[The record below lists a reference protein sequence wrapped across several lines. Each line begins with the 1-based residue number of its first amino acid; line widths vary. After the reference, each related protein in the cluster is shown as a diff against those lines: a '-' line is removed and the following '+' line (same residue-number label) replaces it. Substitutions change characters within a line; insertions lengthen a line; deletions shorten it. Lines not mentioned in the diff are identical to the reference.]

1 MSASKSDLEGAL
13 IDGATEGMTSAQLF
27 NHVRQKYPKIKT
39 EKIVRAAF
47 HALSEP
53 TLKDRNVLDVIYA
66 LALKHRLDESSSENP
81 DADTSP
87 LKTLLKK
94 AKSKAAVLPLPE
106 PTKNRRKKE
115 K

>member
-1 MSASKSDLEGAL
+1 MSVSKSDLEGAL
-13 IDGATEGMTSAQLF
+13 IDGATEGMNSAQLF
-27 NHVRQKYPKIKT
+27 DHVRHLHPKAKT

-66 LALKHRLDESSSENP
+66 LALKHRLDEAGDENE
-81 DADTSP
+81 DTGVST
-87 LKTLLKK
+87 LKTLIKQ
-94 AKSKAAVLPLPE
+94 AKSKAAILPLPD
-106 PTKNRRKKE
+106 KIKKRRKKD

>member
-27 NHVRQKYPKIKT
+27 DQIRQLYPKTKT

-66 LALKHRLDESSSENP
+66 LALKHRLDEPSSDDP
-81 DADTSP
+81 DTDTST
-87 LKTLLKK
+87 LKTLIKK
-94 AKSKAAVLPLPE
+94 AKSKAAILPLPE
-106 PTKNRRKKE
+106 TAKKRRKKE